1 MLCVCDRFAYV
12 DLAKAEDLDKAVAL
26 SGSEFEGQQIVVEE
40 AKPRTQGTP
49 RTPMQQRDSEGRN
62 GAIFGIINLFFFF
75 FFFAFPSYVSGVHHF
90 WVRFLHM

>member
-1 MLCVCDRFAYV
+1 MHCVCDRFAYV

-62 GAIFGIINLFFFF
+62 GAVLGIINHYFCLF
-75 FFFAFPSYVSGVHHF
+75 VCL
-90 WVRFLHM
+90 FLRSPAISLGFTTFG